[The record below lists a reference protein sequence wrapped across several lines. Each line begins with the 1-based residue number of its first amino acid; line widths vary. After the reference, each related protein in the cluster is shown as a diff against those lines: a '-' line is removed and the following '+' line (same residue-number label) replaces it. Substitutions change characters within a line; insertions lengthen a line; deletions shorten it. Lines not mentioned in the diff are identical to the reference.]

1 MGEIEKLHN
10 AIQDVP
16 ASYETHYNQII
27 DLHVER
33 QQLERSYH
41 HANVQV
47 NRWSCLSL
55 IASIFSFVLLNIWII
70 ATLLGFSPYYMN
82 FVSAIPPL
90 LTNLVN
96 GLFLVQLRSANKRM
110 DAIRNELAEMV
121 RFSASLDA
129 VTEISDS
136 SARNEMIMNIVCQM
150 IRSRLP
156 ERQTGSRG
164 LSKQTSRD
172 MTGRTPIN

>member
-1 MGEIEKLHN
+1 
-10 AIQDVP
+10 
-16 ASYETHYNQII
+16 
-27 DLHVER
+27 
-33 QQLERSYH
+33 
-41 HANVQV
+41 
-47 NRWSCLSL
+47 
-55 IASIFSFVLLNIWII
+55 
-70 ATLLGFSPYYMN
+70 
-82 FVSAIPPL
+82 
-90 LTNLVN
+90 
-96 GLFLVQLRSANKRM
+96 M